1 MPLQGDRSGPSA
13 TRFRRFG
20 WADLAVVPLVAFL
33 SVPPLVWFGYEWLV
47 TQDAGRYLLGGWHL
61 ISGRGYTLIGGTP
74 EIKRGPV
81 FPGLLGLLMA
91 LFGRNTESLA
101 WCVRLL
107 ALVNPLLAYY
117 LVKRIHTTV
126 AGLIAAVLVTLLS
139 YTATNPEALNIDS
152 VLLTLNLL
160 TLLTLMAA
168 IERSTYSLALLSGLL
183 LGASIVTK
191 ETAFVNLPLALLAV
205 LFLKWDLRGA
215 LWHYLG
221 VALICIPWWV
231 WVWAV
236 SEQVYLVGR
245 LPGGGLQIL
254 AVVAALVFAG
264 LLAVAYLSGMV
275 DRFLANERWRK
286 RTGWLLMLAWVV
298 ALTGLLLS
306 TGGAALSNVTF
317 DALNV
322 YVTERLA
329 PKIAVWPLL
338 LAAGG
343 YAVWR
348 TVRGGPSWRLFAMAL
363 LFQFPICLL
372 VTIEGWHPRQF
383 LTPQTL
389 LLCALAALTADA
401 VALLA
406 SAIREREYS
415 GWPKL
420 IVAVS
425 LIAYLAVSAGVGTWN
440 MLFKHA
446 TELSE
451 GGRAASQALEM
462 TDWIGD
468 NVPKGETLVAAPLYT
483 NYLSF
488 LDGDQHTLTRLRL
501 DQRQFVNPTKSNKH
515 THKKNTVYRTPPNT
529 VWLSVGGGHV
539 TCGAATIS
547 VPNVAS
553 QMRRQDTSYLMM
565 AAYPTYPGLLSS
577 SSGLEDSGAF
587 EIVHQEG
594 KVAQDDGFAL
604 LESTGQSPKAAPVWM
619 GADSVLDLRDCM
631 RTRAGP
637 NYTNRIRSKF
647 PQGIVLVPRSNPD
660 QANDDPLA
668 RRDAQARR
676 VIEDV
681 YSGSDS
687 AKGLGVGIATSG
699 DLK

>member
-1 MPLQGDRSGPSA
+1 LHGNRSGSPGTQSHI
-13 TRFRRFG
+13 FG
-20 WADLAVVPLVAFL
+20 LADLLALLLVVVL

-61 ISGRGYTLIGGTP
+61 ISGQGYTLIGGTP
-74 EIKRGPV
+74 EIKRGPA

-91 LFGRNTESLA
+91 FFGRNTESLA

-107 ALVNPLLAYY
+107 ALVNPLLAYF
-117 LVKRIHTTV
+117 LVKRMCSPV

-139 YTATNPEALNIDS
+139 YTATNPEAFNIDA
-152 VLLTLNLL
+152 VLLTMNLL

-168 IERSTYSLALLSGLL
+168 IQRSTFFLALLSGLL

-205 LFLKWDLRGA
+205 LFLGWNLRGA

-221 VALICIPWWV
+221 VAIICIPWWV
-231 WVWAV
+231 WVWVV

-245 LPGGGLQIL
+245 LPGGGLQVL
-254 AVVAALVFAG
+254 AVVATMVFAA
-264 LLAVAYLSGMV
+264 LLVVAYLFGWV

-306 TGGAALSNVTF
+306 TGGAALSNVTL
-317 DALNV
+317 DKLSV
-322 YVTERLA
+322 YVTQRLT

-338 LAAGG
+338 LVAGG
-343 YAVWR
+343 YVVWR
-348 TVRGGPSWRLFAMAL
+348 TIRGSPSWRLFAMAL
-363 LFQFPICLL
+363 LFQFPVCLL

-406 SAIREREYS
+406 SAVREREYS
-415 GWPKL
+415 GWPRL
-420 IVAVS
+420 LAAVS
-425 LIAYLAVSAGVGTWN
+425 LLAYLVASAGVGTWN

-468 NVPKGETLVAAPLYT
+468 NVPKGETIVAAPLYT

-488 LDGDQHTLTRLRL
+488 LDGDQHTLKRLRL

-515 THKKNTVYRTPPNT
+515 TGKKNTVYRTPPNT
-529 VWLSVGGGHV
+529 VWLNVGGGHV

-547 VPNVAS
+547 VPNVVS
-553 QMRRQDTSYLMM
+553 QLRKQDTKFLMM

-577 SSGLEDSGAF
+577 SSGLEDSGTF

-594 KVAQDDGFAL
+594 TVAEDDGFAML
-604 LESTGQSPKAAPVWM
+604 VSTGQSPKAAPVWM
-619 GADSVLDLRDCM
+619 SSNSVLQLRDCM
-631 RTRAGP
+631 QTTAGP
-637 NYTNRIRSKF
+637 NYAKTIRSKF
-647 PQGIVLVPRSNPD
+647 PQGIVLVTSATSD
-660 QANDDPLA
+660 QAKGGPLA
-668 RRDAQARR
+668 KRDALARR

-681 YSGSDS
+681 YHKSDS
-687 AKGLGVGIATSG
+687 AKGSDIRSVTSG

>member
-1 MPLQGDRSGPSA
+1 
-13 TRFRRFG
+13 
-20 WADLAVVPLVAFL
+20 
-33 SVPPLVWFGYEWLV
+33 
-47 TQDAGRYLLGGWHL
+47 
-61 ISGRGYTLIGGTP
+61 
-74 EIKRGPV
+74 V
-81 FPGLLGLLMA
+81 FPGLLGFLMA
-91 LFGRNTESLA
+91 FFGRNTESLA

-107 ALVNPLLAYY
+107 ALVNPLLAYF
-117 LVKRIHTTV
+117 LVKRMRGPV

-139 YTATNPEALNIDS
+139 FTATNPEAFNIDA
-152 VLLTLNLL
+152 VLLTMYLL
-160 TLLTLMAA
+160 ALLTLMAA
-168 IERSTYSLALLSGLL
+168 IQRDTFYLALLSGLF

-205 LFLKWDLRGA
+205 LFLGWNLRGA

-254 AVVAALVFAG
+254 ALVATLVFAG
-264 LLAVAYLSGMV
+264 LLVVAYLLGMV

-286 RTGWLLMLAWVV
+286 RTGWVLMLAWVV

-306 TGGAALSNVTF
+306 TGSAALSNVSL
-317 DALNV
+317 DALSI
-322 YVTERLA
+322 YVTARVL

-338 LAAGG
+338 LVAGG
-343 YAVWR
+343 YVVWR
-348 TVRGGPSWRLFAMAL
+348 TIRGNSSWRLFAMAL

-389 LLCALAALTADA
+389 LLCALAALATDA
-401 VALLA
+401 VTLLA
-406 SAIREREYS
+406 SAVREREYS
-415 GWPKL
+415 RWPRL

-462 TDWIGD
+462 TYWID
-468 NVPKGETLVAAPLYT
+468 ENIPEGETLVAAPLYT
-483 NYLSF
+483 NYMSF
-488 LDGDQHTLTRLRL
+488 LDGDQHTLARLRL

-515 THKKNTVYRTPPNT
+515 THRKNTVYRTPPST
-529 VWLSVGGGHV
+529 VWLNVGGGHV
-539 TCGAATIS
+539 QCGAATIS
-547 VPNVAS
+547 VPNVV
-553 QMRRQDTSYLMM
+553 RQLQQRDTKYLMM

-577 SSGLEDSGAF
+577 SSSLEDSGAF

-594 KVAQDDGFAL
+594 KVAEDDGFAL
-604 LESTGQSPKAAPVWM
+604 LESTEQRPQAAPVWM
-619 GADSVLDLRDCM
+619 SADSVLDLRDCM
-631 RTRAGP
+631 RTTAGP
-637 NYTNRIRSKF
+637 GYTEKIRSKF
-647 PQGIVLVPRSNPD
+647 PQGIMLVTGSAPD
-660 QANDDPLA
+660 QANRGALA

-676 VIEDV
+676 VIKDV
-681 YSGSDS
+681 YNGSDS
-687 AKGLGVGIATSG
+687 AKGSDIGSVTSG
-699 DLK
+699 DSK

>member
-1 MPLQGDRSGPSA
+1 M
-13 TRFRRFG
+13 
-20 WADLAVVPLVAFL
+20 
-33 SVPPLVWFGYEWLV
+33 
-47 TQDAGRYLLGGWHL
+47 
-61 ISGRGYTLIGGTP
+61 IGGTP

-81 FPGLLGLLMA
+81 LPGLLSFFMMF
-91 LFGRNTESLA
+91 FGRNTESLA

-107 ALVNPLLAYY
+107 ALANPLLAYF
-117 LVKRIHTTV
+117 LVKRMCSPI

-139 YTATNPEALNIDS
+139 YTAINPEAFNIDA
-152 VLLTLNLL
+152 VLLTMNLL

-168 IERSTYSLALLSGLL
+168 IQRSTFSLALLSGLL

-205 LFLKWDLRGA
+205 LFLGWNLRGA

-231 WVWAV
+231 WVWVV
-236 SEQVYLVGR
+236 SEEVYLVGR
-245 LPGGGLQIL
+245 LPGGGLQVL
-254 AVVAALVFAG
+254 AVVATLVFAA
-264 LLAVAYLSGMV
+264 LLAVAYLFGLV

-286 RTGWLLMLAWVV
+286 RTGWLLTLAWVV

-306 TGGAALSNVTF
+306 TGGVALSNVTL
-317 DALNV
+317 DALSV
-322 YVTERLA
+322 YVTARLA

-338 LAAGG
+338 LVAGG
-343 YAVWR
+343 YVVWR
-348 TVRGGPSWRLFAMAL
+348 TTRGDPSWRLFAMAL
-363 LFQFPICLL
+363 LFQFPVCLL

-406 SAIREREYS
+406 GAVRERGYS
-415 GWPKL
+415 GWPRL
-420 IVAVS
+420 MFAVS

-462 TDWIGD
+462 TDWIVG
-468 NVPKGETLVAAPLYT
+468 NVPKGETVVAAPLYT
-483 NYLSF
+483 NYVSF

-515 THKKNTVYRTPPNT
+515 TLKKNTVYRTPPNT
-529 VWLSVGGGHV
+529 VWLNVGAGHV
-539 TCGAATIS
+539 PCGAATIS

-553 QMRRQDTSYLMM
+553 QMRQQDTNFLMM

-594 KVAQDDGFAL
+594 KVAEDDGFAM
-604 LESTGQSPKAAPVWM
+604 LETTGQSPKAAPVWM
-619 GADSVLDLRDCM
+619 GADSVLELRDCM
-631 RTRAGP
+631 RTTAGP
-637 NYTNRIRSKF
+637 SYAERIRSKF
-647 PQGIVLVPRSNPD
+647 PQGIILVTTSTPD
-660 QANDDPLA
+660 QANRDPLA
-668 RRDAQARR
+668 KRDALARR
-676 VIEDV
+676 VIEVV
-681 YSGSDS
+681 YQGSDS
-687 AKGLGVGIATSG
+687 AKDLGIGSVTNE

>member
-1 MPLQGDRSGPSA
+1 LHGNRSGSPGTQSH
-13 TRFRRFG
+13 FFG
-20 WADLAVVPLVAFL
+20 RADLLALLLVVVL

-61 ISGRGYTLIGGTP
+61 ISGQGYTLIGGTP

-81 FPGLLGLLMA
+81 FPGLLGIFMA
-91 LFGRNTESLA
+91 FFGRNTESLA

-107 ALVNPLLAYY
+107 ALVNPLLAYF
-117 LVKRIHTTV
+117 LVKRMYSPV
-126 AGLIAAVLVTLLS
+126 AGLIAAVFVTLLS
-139 YTATNPEALNIDS
+139 YTATNPEAFNIDA
-152 VLLTLNLL
+152 VLLTMNLL

-168 IERSTYSLALLSGLL
+168 IQRSTFSLALLSGLL

-205 LFLKWDLRGA
+205 LFLGWNLRGA

-231 WVWAV
+231 WVWVV

-245 LPGGGLQIL
+245 LPGGGLQVL
-254 AVVAALVFAG
+254 AVVATLVFAG
-264 LLAVAYLSGMV
+264 LLVVAYLFGLV

-306 TGGAALSNVTF
+306 TGGAALSNVTL
-317 DALNV
+317 DKLNV
-322 YVTERLA
+322 YITARLT

-338 LAAGG
+338 LVAGG
-343 YAVWR
+343 YVVWR
-348 TVRGGPSWRLFAMAL
+348 TIRGNPSWRLFAMAL
-363 LFQFPICLL
+363 LFQFPVCLL

-406 SAIREREYS
+406 SAVREREYS
-415 GWPKL
+415 GWPRL
-420 IVAVS
+420 LAAVS
-425 LIAYLAVSAGVGTWN
+425 LLAYLAASAGVGTWN

-451 GGRAASQALEM
+451 GGRAASQALDM

-468 NVPKGETLVAAPLYT
+468 NVPQGETLVAAPLYT

-488 LDGDQHTLTRLRL
+488 LDGDQHTLKRLRL

-515 THKKNTVYRTPPNT
+515 TGKKNTVYRTPPNT
-529 VWLSVGGGHV
+529 VWLNVGGGHV
-539 TCGAATIS
+539 PCGAATIS
-547 VPNVAS
+547 VPNVVS
-553 QMRRQDTSYLMM
+553 QLRKQNTKFLMM

-577 SSGLEDSGAF
+577 SSGLEDSGTF

-594 KVAQDDGFAL
+594 KVAKDDGFAML
-604 LESTGQSPKAAPVWM
+604 VSTGQSPKAAPVWM
-619 GADSVLDLRDCM
+619 GADSVLELRDCM
-631 RTRAGP
+631 QTTAGP
-637 NYTNRIRSKF
+637 NYAEKIRSKF
-647 PQGIVLVPRSNPD
+647 PQGIVLVTSATSD
-660 QANDDPLA
+660 QAKGDPLA
-668 RRDAQARR
+668 KRDALARR

-681 YSGSDS
+681 YHKSDS
-687 AKGLGVGIATSG
+687 AKDSDVGSVTSG
-699 DLK
+699 DPK

>member
-1 MPLQGDRSGPSA
+1 M
-13 TRFRRFG
+13 
-20 WADLAVVPLVAFL
+20 
-33 SVPPLVWFGYEWLV
+33 
-47 TQDAGRYLLGGWHL
+47 
-61 ISGRGYTLIGGTP
+61 IGGTP

-81 FPGLLGLLMA
+81 FPGLLGFLMA
-91 LFGRNTESLA
+91 FFGRNTESLA

-107 ALVNPLLAYY
+107 ALVNPLLAYF
-117 LVKRIHTTV
+117 LVKWMRGPA

-139 YTATNPEALNIDS
+139 YTATNPEALNIDA
-152 VLLTLNLL
+152 VLLTMYLL
-160 TLLTLMAA
+160 ALLTLMVAVQ
-168 IERSTYSLALLSGLL
+168 RSTFSLALLSGLL

-205 LFLKWDLRGA
+205 LFLGWDLRGA

-221 VALICIPWWV
+221 VALVCIPWWV

-245 LPGGGLQIL
+245 LSGGVLQIL
-254 AVVAALVFAG
+254 AVVATLVFVG
-264 LLAVAYLSGMV
+264 LLVAAYLLGMV

-286 RTGWLLMLAWVV
+286 RTGWVLMLAWVV

-306 TGGAALSNVTF
+306 TGGAALSNMNL
-317 DALNV
+317 DSLSI
-322 YVTERLA
+322 YVTARVL

-338 LAAGG
+338 LVAGG
-343 YAVWR
+343 YVVWR
-348 TVRGGPSWRLFAMAL
+348 TIRGGSSWRLFAMAL

-406 SAIREREYS
+406 SAVREREYS
-415 GWPKL
+415 RWPRL

-425 LIAYLAVSAGVGTWN
+425 LIACLAVSAGVGTWN

-446 TELSE
+446 AEVSE

-462 TDWIGD
+462 THWIGD
-468 NVPKGETLVAAPLYT
+468 NVPEGETLVAAPLYT
-483 NYLSF
+483 NYMSF
-488 LDGDQHTLTRLRL
+488 LDGDQHALTRLRL

-515 THKKNTVYRTPPNT
+515 TRRKNTVYRTPPNT
-529 VWLSVGGGHV
+529 VWLNVGGGHV
-539 TCGAATIS
+539 PCGATTIS
-547 VPNVAS
+547 VPSVV
-553 QMRRQDTSYLMM
+553 RQLQQRNTKFLLM

-577 SSGLEDSGAF
+577 SSSLEDSGTF

-594 KVAQDDGFAL
+594 KVAEDDGFAL
-604 LESTGQSPKAAPVWM
+604 LESTEQRPQAAPVWM
-619 GADSVLDLRDCM
+619 SANAVLDLRDCM
-631 RTRAGP
+631 RTTAGP
-637 NYTNRIRSKF
+637 GYAEKIRSKF
-647 PQGIVLVPRSNPD
+647 PQGIMLVTKSAPD
-660 QANDDPLA
+660 QANRGALV
-668 RRDAQARR
+668 RRDALARR

-681 YSGSDS
+681 YQGSDFTEALDTGS
-687 AKGLGVGIATSG
+687 VTSG
-699 DLK
+699 DPK